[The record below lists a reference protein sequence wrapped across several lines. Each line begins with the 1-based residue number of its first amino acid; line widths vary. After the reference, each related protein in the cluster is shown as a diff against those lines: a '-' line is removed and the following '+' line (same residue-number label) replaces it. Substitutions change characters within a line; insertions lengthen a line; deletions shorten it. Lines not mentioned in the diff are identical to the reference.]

1 MIIFAASEIK
11 SLKMPEPKVGQDIT
25 LRIAFM
31 VNNKPDLRIISVNTP
46 LKSIIQ
52 VGRAD
57 LLSSVDIMGKSNV
70 LKPKNEGI
78 TFMYCHNLG

>member
-1 MIIFAASEIK
+1 MIFAASD
-11 SLKMPEPKVGQDIT
+11 KMPEPKDGQDIT

-52 VGRAD
+52 VCAFTEIHWYW
-57 LLSSVDIMGKSNV
+57 VPDILIFGQ
-70 LKPKNEGI
+70 LIE
-78 TFMYCHNLG
+78 

>member
-1 MIIFAASEIK
+1 
-11 SLKMPEPKVGQDIT
+11 MPEPKVGQDIT

-52 VGRAD
+52 VGQSFD
-57 LLSSVDIMGKSNV
+57 GQKIL
-70 LKPKNEGI
+70 
-78 TFMYCHNLG
+78 